1 MKTARQTT
9 TIWGYAIQ
17 FYIRGRF
24 ASVAIGSFCFALFS
38 IIISFLFAQNES
50 AVSFI
55 FITVLAFFISQLAL
69 ATAVSMKGQANKT
82 EELEKRLA
90 ELDKDGSESPTQ
102 Q

>member
-24 ASVAIGSFCFALFS
+24 ANVAIASFGIALFS
-38 IIISFLFAQNES
+38 MMFSLLWAQHES
-50 AVSFI
+50 AASFI
-55 FITVLAFFISQLAL
+55 FITLLALFIGQLAL
-69 ATAVSMKGQANKT
+69 ATTVTMKEQANKIEKL
-82 EELEKRLA
+82 EERLA
-90 ELDKDGSESPTQ
+90 ELDRDGSESATQ